1 MREVDGERRGC
12 LFGPFLPLAGTAF
25 CGVAF
30 LPVEQ
35 GEEGGR
41 EMAGFLFFVMS
52 TCMKMVG
59 EFSGCPEEFH
69 FVLFRKTRRT
79 LDIA

>member
-1 MREVDGERRGC
+1 
-12 LFGPFLPLAGTAF
+12 
-25 CGVAF
+25 
-30 LPVEQ
+30 
-35 GEEGGR
+35 
-41 EMAGFLFFVMS
+41 MAGFLFFVMS
-52 TCMKMVG
+52 ACMKMVG